1 MGGLKKTKKIKK
13 DRIKKKGADSVKT
26 LIVVMAVMAFLL
38 ARHAWALQ
46 ELSDVEMEQAQG
58 QALFSMDRTAGTGI
72 SSDMAFYKLQ
82 LQGVLS
88 LNANIRKLQLG
99 CGGINGPGCDID
111 IDNLSFSG
119 AGCSPRPSCDAV
131 FTNPFIEFAIKND
144 GNSAQRQIT
153 GFRFSAERLKGLMT
167 AGINDGTA
175 NGINTFSGYMNIAAT
190 TGSTSTKVGYL
201 TNTLTGRAYSDAC
214 TSGCPGFFYSNN
226 SGLRLDSLPI
236 NFNVPAFAVNG
247 RRMTSVRLNTSAVI
261 PPVPLT
267 PGNGS
272 RSITISDCLGI
283 AYIQL
288 CNASVPTIYFNTSII
303 NTRVSVAINEG
314 LGYLHSIPLDTPFS
328 LSLQKA
334 DTLWPG
340 EPVAAQRG
348 WWMAT
353 KDPLNVGHL
362 STPAGYQVDIS
373 QAYAQIANTV
383 SAYLWNNPVYVPL
396 TLAVQGILGFP
407 ITADVAPIDLG
418 SYTPISAAFSNLPLG
433 STQNVVPNCY
443 GNSKFC

>member
-1 MGGLKKTKKIKK
+1 M
-13 DRIKKKGADSVKT
+13 KT
-26 LIVVMAVMAFLL
+26 LVVVMTVLMLL
-38 ARHAWALQ
+38 ARNVRALQ
-46 ELSDVEMEQAQG
+46 ELPDNELAQTTG
-58 QALFSMDRTAGTGI
+58 QALFSVDRTAGNGV
-72 SSDMAFYKLQ
+72 SSDVAFYKLQ

-119 AGCSPRPSCDAV
+119 TGCSPRPSCDAV

-214 TSGCPGFFYSNN
+214 AYGCPSYFYTNN
-226 SGLRLDSLPI
+226 SGVRLDSLPV
-236 NFNVPAFAVNG
+236 NFNVPAFSVNG
-247 RRMTSVRLNTSAVI
+247 TRMTSVQLNTSAVI
-261 PPVPLT
+261 PPVPLA

-272 RSITISDCLGI
+272 RSITIPGCMGILGVP
-283 AYIQL
+283 L
-288 CNASVPTIYFNTSII
+288 CGASVPTVYFNTSII
-303 NTRVSVAINEG
+303 NAKVNVGIKEG
-314 LGYLHSIPLDTPFS
+314 LGYLHSIPLDSPFS
-328 LSLQKA
+328 LSMQTA
-334 DTLWPG
+334 ATQWPG
-340 EPVAAQRG
+340 EPVPAQRG
-348 WWMAT
+348 WWMAA
-353 KDPLNVGHL
+353 KDPISIGHL

-373 QAYAQIANTV
+373 QAYPQIASTV
-383 SAYLWNNPVYVPL
+383 SNYLWDHPVYVPL
-396 TLAVQGILGFP
+396 TQAVQGILGIP
-407 ITADVAPIDLG
+407 ITANVAPIDLG
-418 SYTPISAAFSNLPLG
+418 GYSPISAAFTNLPLG
-433 STQNVVPNCY
+433 AEQNVVPNCY
-443 GNSKFC
+443 GSTKFC